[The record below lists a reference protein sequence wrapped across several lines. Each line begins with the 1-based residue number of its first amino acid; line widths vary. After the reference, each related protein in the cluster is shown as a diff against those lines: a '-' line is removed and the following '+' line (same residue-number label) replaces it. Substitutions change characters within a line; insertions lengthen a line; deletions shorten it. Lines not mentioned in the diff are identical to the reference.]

1 MKNKYTINP
10 NFLLQLEND
19 ELREKIK
26 KLISDFNE
34 LKKKADADH
43 HSKKNILFPIDFS
56 VTIDGCSGWQFN
68 EAVNTNVK
76 PPGYGGS
83 KFAISGISNKID
95 ASTWETSLT
104 AMMRAG

>member
-34 LKKKADADH
+34 LKK
-43 HSKKNILFPIDFS
+43 LFEEREK
-56 VTIDGCSGWQFN
+56 QN
-68 EAVNTNVK
+68 EINND
-76 PPGYGGS
+76 
-83 KFAISGISNKID
+83 KIF
-95 ASTWETSLT
+95 
-104 AMMRAG
+104 